1 MASEMEKP
9 QSNET
14 HQFSIKLKKTYMA
27 NGKREIG
34 VGGLVCSL
42 SRTTVLVKKM

>member
-14 HQFSIKLKKTYMA
+14 HQFSIKLKKCIWQMA
-27 NGKREIG
+27 N
-34 VGGLVCSL
+34 
-42 SRTTVLVKKM
+42 VKLE